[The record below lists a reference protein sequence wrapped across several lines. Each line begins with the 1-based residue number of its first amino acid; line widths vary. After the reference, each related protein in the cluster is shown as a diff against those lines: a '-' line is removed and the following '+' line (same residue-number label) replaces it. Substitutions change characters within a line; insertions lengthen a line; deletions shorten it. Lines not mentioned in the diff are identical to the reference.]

1 MIHRNM
7 NEKYSPKKILNAIQ
21 IRLDLKIVRL
31 QSPDRPNPGG
41 PDSKYFIGPL
51 K

>member
-21 IRLDLKIVRL
+21 IRLDLKIAVCSHPTDPTPEVPIQNISL
-31 QSPDRPNPGG
+31 DP
-41 PDSKYFIGPL
+41 
-51 K
+51 